1 MTKNN
6 LKLLDMDEHFR
17 EEIHAVIDKN
27 LLDFC
32 KKYSLVLDLA
42 TSDVVGYL
50 EDKHGQ
56 SVCIG

>member
-17 EEIHAVIDKN
+17 EEIYASTNKD

-32 KKYSLVLDLA
+32 KKYGLVLDLA